1 MKVLSRR
8 SFIKQLAFGKT
19 ESNDSDSVLVIV
31 FLRGGADTLNM
42 VIPFEDDH
50 YYRARPTIGLKAKSK
65 GDPNSELAIKIN
77 DFYAFHPRMAP
88 LTDLYKGG
96 RLSIVQAVGSDNV
109 SGSHF
114 EAQDQMEHGESFD
127 KSLEGGWLGRYL
139 FYKDREKSSPL
150 KAVSLG
156 NRIPESLR
164 GAPSACAIRSIED
177 LNLQVDKKL
186 LTPSMDALA
195 EMYGNSKDMLGHAGL
210 DTLYALKK
218 IETFKGKKYKPENG
232 AQYASDDFSKSLM
245 EVARLIKAKIG
256 LQIACVDLGGWDTH
270 FVQGGAEGLQ
280 ANQIDVLARGLKA
293 FDTDIKSARSRVT
306 TLVMTEFG
314 RRSYENSSLGTD
326 HGRAFSLFLIS
337 EKIEGG
343 RIFGNW
349 PGITSEGYETILGP
363 AGLSVEIDYRDVL
376 WEIVEGILGR
386 CQPSKVFPDLDH
398 KKINLVSG
406 ISPSDQI

>member
-1 MKVLSRR
+1 MKAQSRR
-8 SFIKQLAFGKT
+8 SFIKRLAFGGVD
-19 ESNDSDSVLVIV
+19 SNDSDSILLLV

-42 VIPFEDDH
+42 VIPFEDDQ

-65 GDPNSELAIKIN
+65 GDIDNELAIKIN

-88 LTDLYKGG
+88 LCDLFREG

-114 EAQDQMEHGESFD
+114 EAQDQMEHGESFS
-127 KSLEGGWLGRYL
+127 KNLEGGWLGRYL

-150 KAVSLG
+150 AAVSLG

-177 LNLQVDKKL
+177 VNLKVDKEL
-186 LTPSMDALA
+186 LAPSMTALSR
-195 EMYGNSKDMLGHAGL
+195 MYGDSNDMLGHAGL
-210 DTLYALKK
+210 DTLSALKK
-218 IETFKGKKYKPENG
+218 IETLKEKRYKPENG
-232 AQYASDDFSKSLM
+232 AQYLDDDFSKSLM

-256 LQIACVDLGGWDTH
+256 LQIACVNLGGWDTH
-270 FVQGGAEGLQ
+270 FIQGGATGLQ
-280 ANQIDVLARGLKA
+280 AGQIDILARGLKA
-293 FDTDIKSARSRVT
+293 FDDDMKSARNKVT

-326 HGRAFSLFLIS
+326 HGRAFSMFIIS
-337 EKIEGG
+337 DKIEGG
-343 RIFGNW
+343 KIFGNW
-349 PGITSEGYETILGP
+349 PGISADGYETILGP
-363 AGLSVEIDYRDVL
+363 AGLTVEIDYRDVL

-386 CQPSKVFPDLDH
+386 CNPSKVFPDLSH
-398 KKINLVSG
+398 KKINLVNGFNSF
-406 ISPSDQI
+406 